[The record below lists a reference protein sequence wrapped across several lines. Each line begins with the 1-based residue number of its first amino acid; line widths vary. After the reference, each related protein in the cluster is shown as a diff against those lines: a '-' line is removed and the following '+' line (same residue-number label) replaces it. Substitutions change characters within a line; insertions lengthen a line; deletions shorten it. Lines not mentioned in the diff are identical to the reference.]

1 MSTIKSPPKL
11 HLQKPFLKWVGGKTQ
26 LLDRLVKHIPEQI
39 KNYHEPFLGGGSV
52 LFAVLSLQKSNQ
64 VRRITITE
72 KIYASDA
79 NKYLIMVFKHIQN
92 KFQRGELHKHI
103 TEIMGEYDSIIKT
116 TEINRKPKNIEQA
129 KTSKESYYYWLRH
142 QFNTMKDSMP
152 PTKQSALFI
161 ILNKLCF
168 RGVYREGP
176 NGFNVPYGHYKK
188 TPTMLNQQE
197 LDRIGELIQNVEFR
211 HQDFSEAMKQVVP
224 GDFVYIDPPYAPETS
239 TSFVGYTA
247 NGFDISQHETLF
259 KRIVEL
265 ENAGVNVTMSN
276 ANVEMV
282 QSNFNTDSFMSEDVV
297 AKRAIH
303 SKNPGTKTTELI
315 ISNHPRYPC
324 V

>member
-1 MSTIKSPPKL
+1 MSTTKTPQKL
-11 HLQKPFLKWVGGKTQ
+11 RLQKPFLKWVGGKTQ
-26 LLDRLVKHIPEQI
+26 LLDRLVKHIPQNI

-52 LFAVLSLQKSNQ
+52 LFAVLSLQKSVQ
-64 VRRITITE
+64 CRRIHITE

-79 NKYLIMVFKHIQN
+79 NKYLIMVYKHIQH
-92 KFQRGELHKHI
+92 KFQRAELHKHI
-103 TEIMGEYDSIIKT
+103 EEIIAEYDSIIKT
-116 TEINRKPKNIEQA
+116 TEINRKPTNIEQA

-152 PTKQSALFI
+152 HTRQSALFI

-188 TPTMLNQQE
+188 TPAMLDQQE
-197 LDRIGELIQNVEFR
+197 LDIIGELIQTVEFR
-211 HQDFSEAMKQVVP
+211 HQDYSEAMNQVVP

-239 TSFVGYTA
+239 KSFVGYTA
-247 NGFDISQHETLF
+247 NGFDISQHKNLF

-303 SKNPGTKTTELI
+303 SKNPGVKTTELI